1 MKEAVIINQKITKYI
16 MYFLLALF
24 TYVFIVNA
32 WVGDDAYITFRTVDN
47 FVNGYGLTWN
57 TSERVQAYTH
67 PLWMFLHVNP

>member
-47 FVNGYGLTWN
+47 FVNGY
-57 TSERVQAYTH
+57 
-67 PLWMFLHVNP
+67 